1 MFFNSFQAQD
11 ISNIQKKTC
20 PSYKS
25 NEENKIQVSCDGVSE
40 CKSNSISVDVYS
52 TKHTQCQVVYP
63 HTLVRPIRKKSV
75 DNKEQLIQFLKDV
88 SEVDCNWI
96 SHFIADN
103 LKRANA
109 RDALNH
115 AARFACEYCFICGW
129 SIEIKK
135 KEGEQDRKILE
146 TEKKIVLEKI
156 QNLKDAPSSSNSNK
170 QSEMNDLYDIV
181 KKIDKKIKDT
191 KSRKSHIVWPA
202 STIDGEPRTC
212 EKILRITE
220 GIENGTISR
229 EEAKG
234 ILGRSPLLMLERFD
248 MVRDSPTEYLHSVC
262 LGVVKR
268 LIELTFSVGEKR
280 PSLTQR
286 QLASPKD
293 FNELMLKIKVVREF
307 SRRVREL
314 DFAIMKGQEFR
325 NIILFFFPVVINCI
339 KNSEKEKKVWL
350 LLAYMIRACILPTD
364 EFHCVDLQNLLNS
377 CRQFYELYESLYGQL
392 NCSYNTHIVGSHL
405 IEMRAHGPLTFTS
418 AFIFES
424 FYGELRRS
432 FVPGTP
438 STLKQI
444 LQKVMVKRALTPHHC
459 ESKIFYSDYSTEMEC
474 NNLIYS
480 FQNRTHNMY
489 QIVSKTKDEIKCR
502 KLGKYEYKSP
512 HVSNLNWSKV
522 GVYQR
527 GALSSE
533 IEVIRE
539 KDIHGKLI
547 QVDNLL
553 LTCPNN
559 VLREK

>member
-1 MFFNSFQAQD
+1 M
-11 ISNIQKKTC
+11 
-20 PSYKS
+20 
-25 NEENKIQVSCDGVSE
+25 
-40 CKSNSISVDVYS
+40 
-52 TKHTQCQVVYP
+52 
-63 HTLVRPIRKKSV
+63 
-75 DNKEQLIQFLKDV
+75 DNKEQLIQFLEDV
-88 SEVDCNWI
+88 SGVKCNLI
-96 SHFIADN
+96 SHYIADN

-115 AARFACEYCFICGW
+115 AARYACEYCFNCGC
-129 SIEIKK
+129 SIDIEKGENEQNRKLLEI
-135 KEGEQDRKILE
+135 
-146 TEKKIVLEKI
+146 EKNTIIEKI
-156 QNLKDAPSSSNSNK
+156 ENLKDAPSTSTSNK
-170 QSEMNDLYDIV
+170 QSEINALKNIV
-181 KKIDKKIKDT
+181 KNIEKKIKNT
-191 KSRKSHIVWPA
+191 KCRKSHIVWPA
-202 STIDGEPRTC
+202 STMDGVPRTC
-212 EKILRITE
+212 EKILEITE
-220 GIENGTISR
+220 RIENGTISR

-234 ILGRSPLLMLERFD
+234 ILGRSALLNLERFD

-280 PSLTQR
+280 PSVRVR

-293 FNELMLKIKVVREF
+293 FNELMLKIKVVSEF
-307 SRRVREL
+307 SRRIREL

-325 NIILFFFPVVINCI
+325 NIILFFFPVVIKCI
-339 KNSEKEKKVWL
+339 KSGDKEKRVWL
-350 LLAYMIRACILPTD
+350 LLAYMIRACVLPTD
-364 EFHCVDLQNLLNS
+364 EFHCVDLQALHDC

-424 FYGELRRS
+424 FYGEMRRS
-432 FVPGTP
+432 FVPGTQ

-459 ESKIFYSDYSTEMEC
+459 ESKIHYSDYNTEMEC

-480 FQNRTHNMY
+480 FKNRTHNMY
-489 QIVSKTKDEIKCR
+489 QIVSKTNDEILCR

-512 HVSNLNWSKV
+512 QISHLNWSKV
-522 GVYQR
+522 GVYER

-539 KDIHGKLI
+539 NDINGKII

-553 LTCPNN
+553 LTCPVN